1 MRECRF
7 YIGGRE
13 KSRRIDYRQ
22 GERSVSRRK
31 ESGIDERDRVQERNV
46 GERYRSGSG
55 AEVERLLLKAR
66 NVSKNMT
73 FPTGLDFRKY
83 SDEEL
88 TAMLVEAREASKHA
102 RKRGRVMGIVAA
114 HRLKQMRTLLM
125 YEELATW
132 RRENGFDREM
142 EGEESCFTGHRSL
155 PPTPQEYYA
164 SLWCEVNA
172 LKDAISMPLQLL
184 KLINAIE
191 QDTLSDEEYA
201 TLKRCM
207 EKRVRETAQVT
218 AVTRD
223 HTVQPCSPCSP
234 NPDRPSGVLCNLEN
248 EGTMS
253 QELEELTSSS
263 TSTGLNTPGQ
273 LSPPNEGVWETGRI
287 TADSFLTAG
296 VNSSQGGKTPSPPER
311 STSTRTFADIVST
324 AAIQENR
331 RLKTFNELNKPFDP
345 GGRGEKAPPW
355 NAAVPLPFY
364 SCGKAGRLLVC
375 LLCLFFCFPK
385 LLIYPGETYQQ
396 AERRGSWTPIKSLIY
411 ATGGQALSR
420 LLPYLKMA
428 MTSNARFDRSANTL
442 G

>member
-1 MRECRF
+1 
-7 YIGGRE
+7 
-13 KSRRIDYRQ
+13 
-22 GERSVSRRK
+22 
-31 ESGIDERDRVQERNV
+31 
-46 GERYRSGSG
+46 
-55 AEVERLLLKAR
+55 
-66 NVSKNMT
+66 MT
-73 FPTGLDFRKY
+73 FPIVGVDFRKY

-88 TAMLVEAREASKHA
+88 TAMLVEAVEASKHA

-132 RRENGFDREM
+132 RRANGFDREM

-172 LKDAISMPLQLL
+172 LRDAISIPAKSRPRQKDSMEELL
-184 KLINAIE
+184 AKF
-191 QDTLSDEEYA
+191 DYA
-201 TLKRCM
+201 EIKRCID
-207 EKRVRETAQVT
+207 KRRREEAQAKAQMAAEPVG
-218 AVTRD
+218 
-223 HTVQPCSPCSP
+223 TVQQCNPSSP
-234 NPDRPSGVLCNLEN
+234 NPDTPSDVCFNLEN

-253 QELEELTSSS
+253 QEMEEPTSSS
-263 TSTGLNTPGQ
+263 ASTGLNTPGQ
-273 LSPPNEGVWETGRI
+273 LSPPNEGIWETGRI
-287 TADSFLTAG
+287 TADSILTAG
-296 VNSSQGGKTPSPPER
+296 VNSSQGGRTPSPPER
-311 STSTRTFADIVST
+311 STSTATFADISST
-324 AAIQENR
+324 AATPSKR

-345 GGRGEKAPPW
+345 GGKEEKAPPW
-355 NAAVPLPFY
+355 NAAVPLPFLFLWRSWEA
-364 SCGKAGRLLVC
+364 SCSFSM
-375 LLCLFFCFPK
+375 LCLFFCFPK

-396 AERRGSWTPIKSLIY
+396 AERRGSWTPIKSLMY

>member
-1 MRECRF
+1 
-7 YIGGRE
+7 
-13 KSRRIDYRQ
+13 
-22 GERSVSRRK
+22 
-31 ESGIDERDRVQERNV
+31 
-46 GERYRSGSG
+46 
-55 AEVERLLLKAR
+55 
-66 NVSKNMT
+66 MT

-88 TAMLVEAREASKHA
+88 TAMLVEAVEASKHA

-132 RRENGFDREM
+132 RRDNGFDRVEDVD
-142 EGEESCFTGHRSL
+142 HRSL
-155 PPTPQEYYA
+155 PPTPEQYYA
-164 SLWCEVNA
+164 GLWLEVNA

-184 KLINAIE
+184 KLMNAIE

-223 HTVQPCSPCSP
+223 NTVQPCSLCSP

-253 QELEELTSSS
+253 QELEELTSTS

-273 LSPPNEGVWETGRI
+273 LSPPNEGVWKTGRI
-287 TADSFLTAG
+287 IADGILTAG
-296 VNSSQGGKTPSPPER
+296 VNSSQGGRTPSPPER
-311 STSTRTFADIVST
+311 ATRMVTAADIPL
-324 AAIQENR
+324 AAATPPKR
-331 RLKTFNELNKPFDP
+331 RHKTSSELNKPFDP

-355 NAAVPLPFY
+355 NAAVPLPFF
-364 SCGKAGRLLVC
+364 SWGEAVRLLVC
-375 LLCLFFCFPK
+375 L
-385 LLIYPGETYQQ
+385 
-396 AERRGSWTPIKSLIY
+396 
-411 ATGGQALSR
+411 GQ
-420 LLPYLKMA
+420 
-428 MTSNARFDRSANTL
+428 

>member
-1 MRECRF
+1 
-7 YIGGRE
+7 
-13 KSRRIDYRQ
+13 
-22 GERSVSRRK
+22 
-31 ESGIDERDRVQERNV
+31 
-46 GERYRSGSG
+46 
-55 AEVERLLLKAR
+55 
-66 NVSKNMT
+66 MT

-88 TAMLVEAREASKHA
+88 TAMLVESGEASKHA

-125 YEELATW
+125 YEQLATW
-132 RRENGFDREM
+132 RRENGFDRVEAVD
-142 EGEESCFTGHRSL
+142 HRSL
-155 PPTPQEYYA
+155 PPTPEQYYA
-164 SLWCEVNA
+164 SLWLEVNA

-201 TLKRCM
+201 TLKLCM

-253 QELEELTSSS
+253 QEMEEPTSSS
-263 TSTGLNTPGQ
+263 ASTGLNTPGQ

-296 VNSSQGGKTPSPPER
+296 VNSSQGGRTPSPPER
-311 STSTRTFADIVST
+311 SASTRNFADIFST

-331 RLKTFNELNKPFDP
+331 RLKTFSEENKQFDP
-345 GGRGEKAPPW
+345 GGRGEQAPPW
-355 NAAVPLPFY
+355 KAAVPLPFF
-364 SCGKAGRLLVC
+364 SWSDAGRLLVY
-375 LLCLFFCFPK
+375 LSGAELRGFFYVPSMLCFFSCFPK

-396 AERRGSWTPIKSLIY
+396 AERRGSWTPIKSLMY

>member
-1 MRECRF
+1 
-7 YIGGRE
+7 
-13 KSRRIDYRQ
+13 
-22 GERSVSRRK
+22 
-31 ESGIDERDRVQERNV
+31 
-46 GERYRSGSG
+46 
-55 AEVERLLLKAR
+55 
-66 NVSKNMT
+66 MT

-88 TAMLVEAREASKHA
+88 TAMLVEAVEASKHA

-132 RRENGFDREM
+132 RRDNGFDRVEDVD
-142 EGEESCFTGHRSL
+142 HRSL
-155 PPTPQEYYA
+155 PPTPEQYYA
-164 SLWCEVNA
+164 GLWLEVNA

-184 KLINAIE
+184 KLFNAIE

-223 HTVQPCSPCSP
+223 NTVQPCSLCSP

-248 EGTMS
+248 NEDEMDPGM
-253 QELEELTSSS
+253 EELTSSS

-287 TADSFLTAG
+287 IADGILTAG
-296 VNSSQGGKTPSPPER
+296 VNSSQGGRTPSPPER
-311 STSTRTFADIVST
+311 ATRMVTAADIPL
-324 AAIQENR
+324 AAATPPKR
-331 RLKTFNELNKPFDP
+331 RHKTSSELNKPFDP
-345 GGRGEKAPPW
+345 GGREEKAPPW
-355 NAAVPLPFY
+355 NAAVPLPLF
-364 SCGKAGRLLVC
+364 SWGEAVRLLVC
-375 LLCLFFCFPK
+375 L
-385 LLIYPGETYQQ
+385 
-396 AERRGSWTPIKSLIY
+396 
-411 ATGGQALSR
+411 GQ
-420 LLPYLKMA
+420 
-428 MTSNARFDRSANTL
+428 

>member
-1 MRECRF
+1 
-7 YIGGRE
+7 
-13 KSRRIDYRQ
+13 
-22 GERSVSRRK
+22 
-31 ESGIDERDRVQERNV
+31 
-46 GERYRSGSG
+46 
-55 AEVERLLLKAR
+55 
-66 NVSKNMT
+66 MT
-73 FPTGLDFRKY
+73 FPIVGVNFMKY

-88 TAMLVEAREASKHA
+88 TAMLVETGEASKHA

-164 SLWCEVNA
+164 SLWLEVNA

-253 QELEELTSSS
+253 QELEELTLSS

-296 VNSSQGGKTPSPPER
+296 VNSSQGGRTPSPTER
-311 STSTRTFADIVST
+311 SASTRTFADIFST

-375 LLCLFFCFPK
+375 LLCLFFFCFPK

-396 AERRGSWTPIKSLIY
+396 AERRGSWTPIKSLMY

>member
-1 MRECRF
+1 
-7 YIGGRE
+7 
-13 KSRRIDYRQ
+13 
-22 GERSVSRRK
+22 
-31 ESGIDERDRVQERNV
+31 
-46 GERYRSGSG
+46 
-55 AEVERLLLKAR
+55 
-66 NVSKNMT
+66 MT
-73 FPTGLDFRKY
+73 FPIVGVDFRKY

-172 LKDAISMPLQLL
+172 LKYAISMPLQLL
-184 KLINAIE
+184 KPINAIE

-263 TSTGLNTPGQ
+263 TGTGLNTPGQ
-273 LSPPNEGVWETGRI
+273 QCPPNEGVWRTGRI
-287 TADSFLTAG
+287 IADGILTAG
-296 VNSSQGGKTPSPPER
+296 VDSSKGGNISSPMESTER
-311 STSTRTFADIVST
+311 ATRMVTVADIFST

-345 GGRGEKAPPW
+345 GGRGEQAPPW
-355 NAAVPLPFY
+355 KAAVPLPFF
-364 SCGKAGRLLVC
+364 SWSDAGRLLVC
-375 LLCLFFCFPK
+375 LGRSCEASFMFRLCSVFPVFPN
-385 LLIYPGETYQQ
+385 Y
-396 AERRGSWTPIKSLIY
+396 
-411 ATGGQALSR
+411 
-420 LLPYLKMA
+420 
-428 MTSNARFDRSANTL
+428 
-442 G
+442 

>member
-1 MRECRF
+1 
-7 YIGGRE
+7 
-13 KSRRIDYRQ
+13 
-22 GERSVSRRK
+22 
-31 ESGIDERDRVQERNV
+31 
-46 GERYRSGSG
+46 
-55 AEVERLLLKAR
+55 
-66 NVSKNMT
+66 MT

-88 TAMLVEAREASKHA
+88 TAMLVEAVEASKHA

-184 KLINAIE
+184 KLMNAIE

-201 TLKRCM
+201 TIKRCM
-207 EKRVRETAQVT
+207 EKRDRDAAQVT
-218 AVTRD
+218 VTQGS
-223 HTVQPCSPCSP
+223 TVQQCSSIPKTP
-234 NPDRPSGVLCNLEN
+234 EPPPDVCVNLEN
-248 EGTMS
+248 NEDEMDPGM
-253 QELEELTSSS
+253 EELTSSS

-287 TADSFLTAG
+287 IADGILTAG
-296 VNSSQGGKTPSPPER
+296 VNSSQGGRTPSPPER
-311 STSTRTFADIVST
+311 ATRMVTAADIPL
-324 AAIQENR
+324 AAATPPKR
-331 RLKTFNELNKPFDP
+331 RHKTSSELNKPFDP

-355 NAAVPLPFY
+355 NAAVPLPFF
-364 SCGKAGRLLVC
+364 SWGEAVRLLVC
-375 LLCLFFCFPK
+375 L
-385 LLIYPGETYQQ
+385 
-396 AERRGSWTPIKSLIY
+396 
-411 ATGGQALSR
+411 GQ
-420 LLPYLKMA
+420 
-428 MTSNARFDRSANTL
+428 